1 MGSTVSSST
10 ATHRLIIAGAAGLV
24 LFSLG
29 WAGIQVRERQTESQ
43 RLRDQFAAGEISRRE
58 GGAASRAHPPADA
71 RIAEMER
78 QLAAFITDGK
88 LAAEKAAAREKEL
101 EGIITFL
108 RQENTAA
115 QQTIER
121 LSALQPP
128 PEPAPEPVV
137 EVRKPVEKRRA
148 GRP

>member
-1 MGSTVSSST
+1 
-10 ATHRLIIAGAAGLV
+10 
-24 LFSLG
+24 
-29 WAGIQVRERQTESQ
+29 
-43 RLRDQFAAGEISRRE
+43 
-58 GGAASRAHPPADA
+58 
-71 RIAEMER
+71 MER

-88 LAAEKAAAREKEL
+88 LASEKAAAREKEL

-121 LSALQPP
+121 LSGLQPP
-128 PEPAPEPVV
+128 PEPAPEPGPEPVV